1 MKQRLVIPIKMRRQL
16 NLDETRELF
25 VKVVDDAIVLRV
37 LPTSDEWAD
46 LFKNTPCID
55 VTRTE

>member
-1 MKQRLVIPIKMRRQL
+1 MRRQL

-25 VKVVDDAIVLRV
+25 VKIVDDAIVLRA
-37 LPTSDEWAD
+37 LPISDEWAD